1 MFYSENGPW
10 ILGIF
15 IQKFKMNS
23 SKLFLYFATLFCVAS
38 ITLNSC
44 NSVSEE
50 KKATSIIEEQKDK
63 SKLNDELK
71 FTQTLQNHLDAVSNK
86 DLKSLQSTLSPDG
99 AMILILPGS
108 ETTTTV
114 TEFMDYHKEWFA
126 VPDWTFETEILYTDI
141 GDHFGMAIT
150 EIVYR
155 EPNRDGVPYFNR
167 MTVSYDL
174 KKIDGNWYIVKDHAS
189 SIEKST
195 DTK

>member
-10 ILGIF
+10 ILDIF
-15 IQKFKMNS
+15 IQKLKMKF
-23 SKLFLYFATLFCVAS
+23 SKLFLHFTTLFCVAS

-50 KKATSIIEEQKDK
+50 KKETAISEENTNKAN
-63 SKLNDELK
+63 LNNELK

-99 AMILILPGS
+99 TMILILPGS

-126 VPDWTFETEILYTDI
+126 IPDWTFETEILHIDI
-141 GDHFGMAIT
+141 GDNFGMAIT
-150 EIVYR
+150 EIIYL

-174 KKIDGNWYIVKDHAS
+174 KKIDGYWYIVKDHAS